1 VTKNTFKNQ
10 LVAEFTNE
18 LGTLLS
24 MRIFQYI
31 SKYKE
36 GDESKFLNEFII
48 CPYDND
54 NDYDRDYIRYPAM
67 ARRHFEEKLNVEFGY
82 FELNGIKLDS
92 NKNLEYYLTWFTE
105 DFQDEYIG
113 FGLNGKQITFDK
125 QETIDFFET
134 LTNDFWRKMIKD
146 ARKKISFGTLKN
158 T

>member
-1 VTKNTFKNQ
+1 MTKNTFKNQ

-24 MRIFQYI
+24 IRIYQYI
-31 SKYKE
+31 SKHKE

-48 CPYDND
+48 CPYDD
-54 NDYDRDYIRYPAM
+54 DYDRDYIRYPAM

-82 FELNGIKLDS
+82 FELNSIKLDS

-105 DFQDEYIG
+105 DFQDEYIS
-113 FGLNGKQITFDK
+113 FGLNGKQITFNE

-146 ARKKISFGTLKN
+146 VRKEISFGTLKN